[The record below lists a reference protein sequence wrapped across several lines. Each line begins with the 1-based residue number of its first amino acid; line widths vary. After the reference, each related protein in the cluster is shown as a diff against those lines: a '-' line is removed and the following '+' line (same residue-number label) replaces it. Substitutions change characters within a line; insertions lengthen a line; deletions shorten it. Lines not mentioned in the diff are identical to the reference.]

1 VDWEQVTSVAITGA
15 VGIAGVIGTITAAKI
30 GARAATESA
39 RLSDKRRVYA
49 RAIATMD
56 AAVLAAQADRSGLS
70 DVADK
75 DLAAARDAALL
86 VAANAMGELQL
97 TVPPSIAPLA
107 TLAMGD
113 LTSFCDGHLNNT
125 HMAKTRRS
133 LFDELRADL
142 DKEAGRGD

>member
-1 VDWEQVTSVAITGA
+1 VAITGA

-49 RAIATMD
+49 RAIAAMD

-70 DVADK
+70 DVSSK

-97 TVPPSIAPLA
+97 TAPPRIEGLA
-107 TLAMGD
+107 SEAMHKLGD
-113 LTSFCDGHLNNT
+113 FCDGHLPNDR
-125 HMAKTRRS
+125 MAGARQS
-133 LFDELRADL
+133 LFDALRDDLADEAHRAD
-142 DKEAGRGD
+142 